1 MTARYQKNNQRKTI
15 LLHGSK
21 ISEGRPRKCKY
32 FLPLSEELSKKLK
45 KLSSFK
51 LPGEIPKKIKT
62 IFLYDSKISDIRP
75 KKTKYF
81 LPLRQEDI
89 RQTTKEKEIFSSSST
104 ERYPKNYQRNI
115 KIILLHDS
123 KISEERPKKMSGI

>member
-32 FLPLSEELSKKLK
+32 FLPLSKELSKKLK

-51 LPGEIPKKIKT
+51 LLQVT
-62 IFLYDSKISDIRP
+62 RRN
-75 KKTKYF
+75 TKENKNY

-89 RQTTKEKEIFSSSST
+89 RQTTKEKEIFSSFST
-104 ERYPKNYQRNI
+104 ARYPKNYQRNI

-123 KISEERPKKMSGI
+123 KISEERPKKMSSR